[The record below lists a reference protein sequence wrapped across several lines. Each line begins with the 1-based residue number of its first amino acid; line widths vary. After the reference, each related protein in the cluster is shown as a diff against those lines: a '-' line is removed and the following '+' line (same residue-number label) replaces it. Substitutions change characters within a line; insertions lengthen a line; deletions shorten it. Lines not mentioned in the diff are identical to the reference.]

1 MVIIKI
7 FFSSDYPLKEKESI
21 GTALQ
26 RRKDEGAGIKK
37 VNIVL
42 FY

>member
-1 MVIIKI
+1 MVIKKI
-7 FFSSDYPLKEKESI
+7 FFLSDYPLKEKETI

-26 RRKDEGAGIKK
+26 RRKYEGAGVKK